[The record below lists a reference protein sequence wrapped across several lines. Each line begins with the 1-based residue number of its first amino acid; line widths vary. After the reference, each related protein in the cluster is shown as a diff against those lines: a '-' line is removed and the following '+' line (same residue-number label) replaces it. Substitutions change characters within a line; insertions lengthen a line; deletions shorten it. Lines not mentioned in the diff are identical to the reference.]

1 MYRWAFGFDELL
13 AALMFSPV
21 VVGTSWLDEMFRPN
35 RLGFLNV
42 SGPVVGGHAYLIT
55 GYSRVFHYFTMLNS

>member
-1 MYRWAFGFDELL
+1 
-13 AALMFSPV
+13 MFSLV

-42 SGPVVGGHAYLIT
+42 SGPVVGGHAYLIC
-55 GYSRVFHYFTMLNS
+55 YSGVCSTISQC

>member
-1 MYRWAFGFDELL
+1 
-13 AALMFSPV
+13 
-21 VVGTSWLDEMFRPN
+21 MFRPN

-55 GYSRVFHYFTMLNS
+55 GYSGVFHYFTMLNSWGICWGRKGKSRIKAHDFS